1 MKKRVGIL
9 FSGQIRANSLNP
21 KYNKNDIILNSI
33 SQYFLNSQFKEKYNY
48 DVFISTDDID
58 VEKAKSYFGR
68 NLKNINLTEK
78 NWFHNPMKTTPQSFD
93 YYNKKYVNKNFN
105 GHDSHSHAIYQY
117 YRMYINYLML
127 KNYQED
133 SNQTYDYFVRIR
145 LDARIMQDLNVVFE
159 YLEKTEKS
167 IFIEHEQLM
176 IVKPELVNVFKL
188 IEHYGTY
195 EEPVQNKY
203 AIYLYL
209 TDGRPLESDKVMK
222 YSPEKQFVDHI
233 YYTLLQN
240 NKDYFKSLCDVT
252 YPSFNLLYRENGSY
266 AYVSHNSPIYR
277 SPNDWKP
284 IHNMEYIIE
293 HMENDHT
300 KNLTNYPI
308 LPRVTH
314 ADFVG
319 VSPLQMQTCKKEKK
333 YKVLFINHK
342 IKKCGVYQYGIRLFD
357 ILQKSENIKW
367 VFLEMDCYAEYLN
380 KIHNTNYD
388 LIFYNYH
395 PMIMRWLNP
404 FNIQRRVKNIGLQHD
419 LVENDIFDVTLRLDC
434 TLKEMPNR
442 FNIQRPIF
450 EDVDKLLENYTPISN
465 EFAEFLDIGKDK
477 NIPIFGSFGFG
488 FKRKNF
494 DHIVKY
500 ICDICDEA
508 IIKFVMPNA
517 DTQSFD
523 EEIIGE
529 CIQQLKKPNIK
540 LLIYRNF
547 VDELDIVKFLQTTT
561 MNIFMYETHESAGV
575 SSVIDYAL
583 SVKTPIAITKS
594 SWFRH
599 IYSEEIDV
607 GVKDINHIL
616 KYSRAVCDKYRE
628 EFSNQNLI
636 DTVDRHVINNI
647 Q

>member
-9 FSGQIRANSLNP
+9 FSGQIRSNSLNP
-21 KYNKNDIILNSI
+21 NYNKDDIILNSI

-68 NLKNINLTEK
+68 NLKNINITEK
-78 NWFHNPMKTTPQSFD
+78 NWFHNPMKTTPNSFD
-93 YYNKKYVNKNFN
+93 YYYEKYASKNFD
-105 GHDSHSHAIYQY
+105 GHETHLHTLYQY

-127 KNYQED
+127 KNYQDD

-145 LDARIMQDLNVVFE
+145 LDARIMQDLNLVFE
-159 YLEKTEKS
+159 YLENTEKS

-176 IVKPELVNVFKL
+176 IVKPELENVFML

-209 TDGRPLESDKVMK
+209 TGGCPLATEQVMK
-222 YSPEKQFVDHI
+222 YCPEKQFVDHI
-233 YYTLLQN
+233 YYTVLQN
-240 NKDYFKSLCDVT
+240 NRDYFKSLCGVK

-266 AYVSHNSPIYR
+266 AYISPDSPIYI

-284 IHNMEYIIE
+284 IHNMEYITE
-293 HMENDHT
+293 HMDNDYT
-300 KNLTNYPI
+300 KYLTNYPI
-308 LPRVTH
+308 SPPCSQ

-319 VSPLQMQTCKKEKK
+319 VSPLPVQKKEKK
-333 YKVLFINHK
+333 YKVLFVNHK

-357 ILQKSENIKW
+357 ILKKSENINW
-367 VFLEMDCYAEYLN
+367 VFLEMDCYAEYIN
-380 KIHNTNYD
+380 EIQSAKYD

-434 TLKEMPNR
+434 TLKERPNR

-450 EDVDKLLENYTPISN
+450 EDVDKLLENYTPNSKD
-465 EFAEFLDIGKDK
+465 FAEFLDIGKGK
-477 NIPIFGSFGFG
+477 NTPIFGSFGFG

-500 ICDICDEA
+500 VCNNCDEA

-517 DTQSFD
+517 DTQPFD
-523 EEIIGE
+523 EQIIGE
-529 CIQQLKKPNIK
+529 CIQELKKPNIK
-540 LLIYRNF
+540 LLIYRDF

-561 MNIFMYETHESAGV
+561 MNIFMYDTHESAGV

-583 SVKTPIAITKS
+583 SVKTPIAITDS

-607 GVKDINHIL
+607 GVKDINHIF
-616 KYSRAVCDKYRE
+616 KYSHAVCDKYRDA
-628 EFSNQNLI
+628 FSNKNLI